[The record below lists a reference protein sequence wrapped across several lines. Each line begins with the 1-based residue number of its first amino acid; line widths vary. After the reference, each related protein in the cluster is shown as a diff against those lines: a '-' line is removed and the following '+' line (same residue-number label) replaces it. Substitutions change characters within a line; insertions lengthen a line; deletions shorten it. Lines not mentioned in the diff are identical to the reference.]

1 MFKGICLEQDSVSF
15 IYGIVEV
22 LYIPCK
28 LETRSLNLSTNF
40 ELGDCFFGPV
50 ELTKDA
56 YPDKYRY
63 ISYGVGYNGRPKF

>member
-28 LETRSLNLSTNF
+28 LDTCSLNLSTNF
-40 ELGDCFFGPV
+40 KLGNCFFGAV

-56 YPDKYRY
+56 DPEKYRY
-63 ISYGVGYNGRPKF
+63 ISNGVGYNARPKF